1 MNRTSSSARRP
12 ARAAIRCLVT
22 VTVLAVLLGAS
33 RAVGSPERRLP
44 RERFAA
50 TSRRSPTPLGQSG
63 RRFAASDSAEVIQTL
78 ERWRA
83 ALRTG
88 DSAAALALLAPDAIV
103 LESGDVETH
112 DQYRAN
118 HLAADIEFVRATQ
131 SVHSATRV
139 VGAGDVAWATST
151 SRTRGQFCGRTIDSV
166 GAELMVLTR
175 SPAGWR
181 IRAIHWSSH
190 RHRS

>member
-1 MNRTSSSARRP
+1 MTRISPSARRP
-12 ARAAIRCLVT
+12 ARTASYLSAVT
-22 VTVLAVLLGAS
+22 ILLVLLGANQ
-33 RAVGSPERRLP
+33 AVESPNRGHP
-44 RERFAA
+44 SNAFAA
-50 TSRRSPTPLGQSG
+50 TARRSPTPAEQAA
-63 RRFAASDSAEVIQTL
+63 RRFAAGDSADVIRTL

-83 ALRTG
+83 ALEAG
-88 DSAAALALLAPDAIV
+88 DSAAALALLSPDVII
-103 LESGDVETH
+103 LESGDAETH
-112 DQYRAN
+112 DEYRGH

-139 VGAGDVAWATST
+139 VGDGDVAWATST
-151 SRTRGQFCGRTIDSV
+151 STTRGQFRGRTVNSV

-190 RHRS
+190 SHRS